1 MCEQTPFAAKQA
13 SAQMLC
19 RKRLR
24 LEFYSFSKKP
34 LYDIWPQGV
43 YYHYSQFHLLV
54 TISSQASWKHYKIP
68 ICCRYTA
75 IYRRSMITEHCCNFA
90 TNKYTKIGRSDDSV
104 VEFPLAVQNVAFYE
118 RETDR
123 SMFVGWNRT
132 LVLPVLFSN
141 HKGIARIPVPS
152 DEKKKPCTSNLPSTF
167 TGWSGFQFYLVYTEF
182 PIYCYVRDWFIYRRA
197 LALKTKGKVEH
208 RLPKH
213 GKVLASFLNGSVLL
227 LQLSQEGWS
236 CQVSRAVFH
245 LRDSRNVFL
254 IEER

>member
-75 IYRRSMITEHCCNFA
+75 IYRRSMITEHCCNFP

-104 VEFPLAVQNVAFYE
+104 VEFPLAVKNVAFYE

-152 DEKKKPCTSNLPSTF
+152 DEKKKRVHLTSLPPSQ
-167 TGWSGFQFYLVYTEF
+167 GGVVSN
-182 PIYCYVRDWFIYRRA
+182 FI
-197 LALKTKGKVEH
+197 
-208 RLPKH
+208 
-213 GKVLASFLNGSVLL
+213 
-227 LQLSQEGWS
+227 
-236 CQVSRAVFH
+236 
-245 LRDSRNVFL
+245 
-254 IEER
+254 